1 MREHFGAEIS
11 EEDLGH
17 QAAQVAEAVK
27 RLTRSH
33 ELAQI
38 LRDPVG
44 TGKTAVAL
52 TAARLLLDEGA
63 VDYVLVI
70 APNSTV
76 GDQWRK
82 RAEPIFGER
91 IAEGHDAWAKNKVV
105 VGTHKTGPSWR
116 SPKPARSLVIVDEAH
131 RGLQNENSEAFQGV
145 SAAAAGAKTLLV
157 TATPYQLTTTGFT
170 RMLGV
175 SSGAAAPPDADL
187 DLVRRYGQATSKLL
201 RRWEPDVDTSDIE
214 PLIAEAERCRD
225 KAAGVLSGRLL
236 PVTGIRVPPAP
247 APSPTILPLGDWAV
261 PYTVAR
267 VLPEMIGVGRTDAF
281 QRSLASSSET
291 LTSSDRVVGRR
302 IDELMASGEPE
313 VRAFLEQLVD
323 RMGTGTDHPKEAAT
337 VKWVKSQV
345 ADGHHVVVFTSWL
358 PTRGAIGQ
366 ALIEAGMEDVAAPTG
381 STVPGALESRFKAD
395 AGDRPVVLVLSDR
408 FSESIDLDGGNPSI
422 VHHDLTWNP
431 IRLTQRWGR
440 VVRIRTGFQPVPPDR
455 IFLPILDVEV
465 DHRLARVVT
474 GRRDLA
480 GLVVPESSELDA
492 DAWTMPDTILKRIA
506 TNFAKQACGSTRRP
520 MSQPANILGR
530 VRRDVALLGEVAR
543 SVAPTAASF
552 HSSRS
557 RETCDDRHRRS
568 PVPSPPATR

>member
-1 MREHFGAEIS
+1 
-11 EEDLGH
+11 
-17 QAAQVAEAVK
+17 
-27 RLTRSH
+27 
-33 ELAQI
+33 
-38 LRDPVG
+38 
-44 TGKTAVAL
+44 
-52 TAARLLLDEGA
+52 
-63 VDYVLVI
+63 
-70 APNSTV
+70 
-76 GDQWRK
+76 
-82 RAEPIFGER
+82 
-91 IAEGHDAWAKNKVV
+91 
-105 VGTHKTGPSWR
+105 
-116 SPKPARSLVIVDEAH
+116 
-131 RGLQNENSEAFQGV
+131 
-145 SAAAAGAKTLLV
+145 
-157 TATPYQLTTTGFT
+157 
-170 RMLGV
+170 
-175 SSGAAAPPDADL
+175 
-187 DLVRRYGQATSKLL
+187 
-201 RRWEPDVDTSDIE
+201 
-214 PLIAEAERCRD
+214 
-225 KAAGVLSGRLL
+225 
-236 PVTGIRVPPAP
+236 
-247 APSPTILPLGDWAV
+247 
-261 PYTVAR
+261 
-267 VLPEMIGVGRTDAF
+267 
-281 QRSLASSSET
+281 
-291 LTSSDRVVGRR
+291 
-302 IDELMASGEPE
+302 MASGEPE

-381 STVPGALESRFKAD
+381 STVPCALESRFKAD

-543 SVAPTAASF
+543 SVAPTAASPF
-552 HSSRS
+552 ITIAGDMR
-557 RETCDDRHRRS
+557 
-568 PVPSPPATR
+568 